1 MATVSS
7 TIPQPPPT
15 ITNTATT
22 ISGGTWTASLD
33 PSGATVYSS
42 GSTTVSGPVNL
53 WGTAILN
60 VNSGAVVS
68 GLTAVARF
76 GNVGPTINVSAG
88 GTIENSYTANGY
100 LNVYSGGITQN
111 NTYESEVTK
120 IYSGGSSTKDVFTE
134 SDMSG
139 WTSGTL
145 NGTAFAGGDGTSS
158 VYVYAGGSIAAPS
171 VVNQSLTVNKG
182 ASYESATTPAAP
194 PVITNTATTIS
205 GGIWTASRD
214 PSGATVYSSGST
226 TVAGPV
232 NLWGTAILNV
242 TSGAVVSG
250 LTAVAPYGNVGPTI
264 NVSAGGTI
272 ENSYTANG
280 YLNVYSGGVTQNN
293 TYESEVTNI
302 LSGGSS
308 TNDVFTESYMS
319 GWTSGMLN
327 GTAFAGGDGTA
338 SVTVAAGGSIS
349 APTVVNQ
356 ALTVNKGASYEACF
370 LAGTMI
376 RTPTGDVAVE
386 ELSTGDTI
394 LAYVDGQPV
403 ARTIVWAGMARVHVR
418 PRPAGDEAGWPLRIV
433 KDAFAD
439 GVPYKDMLIT
449 SEHCL
454 FFDGAFVPARMLVN
468 GQSIFY
474 DRSIPAYAYYH
485 IETEG
490 HAVVMADGVLTESY
504 LDTGNREVF
513 RQHGRIASLA
523 PDRALT
529 WNDAACPLDVSR
541 AFVEPLFRRIAAR
554 AAQIGA
560 PTRGSD
566 HVLTDEMDLHLVTG
580 AGAIIRPVRQNGA
593 HVMFML
599 PADIQEVHI
608 VSRASR
614 PSDVIGPFVDDRR
627 HLGVL
632 IGEITLFEGSH
643 STEVTAHLSA
653 NERHGWSTSGQERL
667 RWTTGNAIL
676 PLGAR
681 RSERMALLALEVR
694 AGGPYFVPETDA
706 DAVARIA

>member
-7 TIPQPPPT
+7 TVPLPPPT

-22 ISGGTWTASLD
+22 ILGGTWTASLNT
-33 PSGATVYSS
+33 GGVTVYTS
-42 GSTTVSGPVNL
+42 GSATISGPVNL
-53 WGTAILN
+53 WGGAILN
-60 VNSGAVVS
+60 VTSGAVVS
-68 GLTAVARF
+68 GLTAVAAY
-76 GNVGPTINVSAG
+76 GGVAATINVSAG

-100 LNVYSGGITQN
+100 LNVYSGGITQD
-111 NTYESEVTK
+111 NTYESEVTT
-120 IYSGGSSTKDVFTE
+120 IYAGGSSTRDIFTE
-134 SDMSG
+134 SYTSG
-139 WTSGTL
+139 TTSGTL
-145 NGTAFAGGDGTSS
+145 NGTAFTGGDGGSYIIVNS
-158 VYVYAGGSIAAPS
+158 GGSITDPTVA
-171 VVNQSLTVNKG
+171 NQALTVNKG

-194 PVITNTATTIS
+194 PAITNTATTIS
-205 GGIWTASRD
+205 GGPWTASLNA
-214 PSGATVYSSGST
+214 SGVTVYTSGST
-226 TVAGPV
+226 TVSGPV
-232 NLWGTAILNV
+232 NLWSGSTLNV

-250 LTAVAPYGNVGPTI
+250 LTAVAAYGNVGPTI

-293 TYESEVTNI
+293 TYESEVTTI
-302 LSGGSS
+302 YAGGSS
-308 TNDVFTESYMS
+308 TNDVFTESYTS
-319 GWTSGMLN
+319 GWTTGTLN
-327 GTAFAGGDGTA
+327 GSAFAGGDGTA
-338 SVTVAAGGSIS
+338 SVTVNSGGSIT
-349 APTVVNQ
+349 APSVVNQ
-356 ALTVNKGASYEACF
+356 TLTVNKGAAYEACF

-454 FFDGAFVPARMLVN
+454 FFNGAFVPARMLAN

-485 IETEG
+485 IETED
-490 HAVVMADGVLTESY
+490 HAIVMADGVLTESY
-504 LDTGNREVF
+504 LDTGNRQAF
-513 RQHGRIASLA
+513 RQHGRVASLA

-541 AFVEPLFRRIAAR
+541 PFVEPLFRRIAAR

-560 PTRGSD
+560 PTREPD
-566 HVLTDEMDLHLVTG
+566 HALTDDTDLHLVTG
-580 AGAIIRPVRQNGA
+580 TGAIIRPVRQNGE
-593 HVMFML
+593 HVLFML
-599 PADIQEVHI
+599 PADIQEVRI
-608 VSRASR
+608 VSRTSR

-632 IGEITLFEGSH
+632 IGDITLFEGSH
-643 STEVTAHLSA
+643 STALTAHLSA
-653 NERHGWSTSGQERL
+653 NERHGWTTSWQDRL
-667 RWTTGNAIL
+667 RWTTGNATL

-681 RSERMALLALEVR
+681 RSDRMALLALEVR
-694 AGGPYFVPETDA
+694 AGGPYIVSGTDA